1 MLKKKVQ
8 TLLQFTN
15 IMNIKTKETIKI
27 SLSHL
32 ASVAG
37 ITRECLIC
45 KLLGFKKE
53 GIIANEGRNNR
64 IGELKAL

>member
-1 MLKKKVQ
+1 MLKKKAQ
-8 TLLQFTN
+8 TFLQFTN

-32 ASVAG
+32 ASVAD

-64 IGELKAL
+64 IGEM